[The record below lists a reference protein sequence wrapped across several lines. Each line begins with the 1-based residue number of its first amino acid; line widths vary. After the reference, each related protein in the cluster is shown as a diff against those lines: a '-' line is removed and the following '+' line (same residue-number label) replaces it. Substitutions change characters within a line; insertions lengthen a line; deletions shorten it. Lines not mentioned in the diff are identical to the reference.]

1 LRHELISPC
10 VALREGEVHL
20 WRAYLNVDAD
30 TLAALSRTLS
40 ADEHERSHRF
50 HFERDRIRW
59 TTGRGWL
66 RQLLAGYLD
75 ADPAELCFDQHP
87 FGKPR
92 LAACAR
98 WLRFNVS
105 HAQDTAIFAVA
116 HSREVGVDVERIRE
130 DVLHD
135 GVERRFLSEREQA
148 ALAGLPHEARLRA
161 IFQCWTAKEAY
172 LKASGL
178 GLRVSMA
185 DLDVSLLPDGT
196 TRLND
201 RSAAAE
207 PGRWSVYAFEAG
219 PDSTGAVAVE
229 GYGMRIPRGLQVL

>member
-1 LRHELISPC
+1 
-10 VALREGEVHL
+10 
-20 WRAYLNVDAD
+20 VDPD
-30 TLAALSRTLS
+30 TLDVLSRTLS
-40 ADEHERSHRF
+40 ADEHERARRF

-59 TTGRGWL
+59 MTGRGWL
-66 RQLLAGYLD
+66 RRLLAEYLG
-75 ADPAELCFDQHP
+75 ADPAELCLEQHA

-92 LAACAR
+92 LPGPAR

-105 HAQDTAIFAVA
+105 HSADTAILAVA

-130 DVLHD
+130 DVLAD
-135 GVERRFLSEREQA
+135 RAERRFLSEREQA
-148 ALAGLPHEARLRA
+148 ALVGLPHKQRLRA
-161 IFQCWTAKEAY
+161 TFQSWTTKEAY

-178 GLRVSMA
+178 GLRVPMT

-207 PGRWSVYAFEAG
+207 PGRWSVYPFDAG
-219 PDSTGAVAVE
+219 HDSTGAVAVE
-229 GYGMRIPRGLQVL
+229 GYDMRIPVVPRWL

>member
-1 LRHELISPC
+1 M
-10 VALREGEVHL
+10 
-20 WRAYLNVDAD
+20 
-30 TLAALSRTLS
+30 
-40 ADEHERSHRF
+40 
-50 HFERDRIRW
+50 
-59 TTGRGWL
+59 TGRGWL

-75 ADPAELCFDQHP
+75 ADAAQLCFDQHA

-92 LAACAR
+92 LAEPVR

-105 HAQDTAIFAVA
+105 HSAGIVILAVA
-116 HSREVGVDVERIRE
+116 HSREVGVDIERIRE
-130 DVLHD
+130 DVLAD
-135 GVERRFLSEREQA
+135 RVERRFLSEREQA
-148 ALAGLPHEARLRA
+148 ALAGLPHEPRLRA

-178 GLRVSMA
+178 GLRVSMV

-207 PGRWSVYAFEAG
+207 PGRWSVHTFDAG
-219 PDSTGAVAVE
+219 QDSTGAVAVE
-229 GYGMRIPRGLQVL
+229 GYGVRIPVVPRWL